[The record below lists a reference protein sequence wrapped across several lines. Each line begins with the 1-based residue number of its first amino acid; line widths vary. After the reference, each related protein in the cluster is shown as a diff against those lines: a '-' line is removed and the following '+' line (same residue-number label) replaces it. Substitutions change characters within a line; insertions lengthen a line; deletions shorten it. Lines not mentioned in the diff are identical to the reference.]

1 MDTFFEHFKMTFKFY
16 IWFMVLLFTF
26 SNAFPEPLPG
36 NWSYLVIVIIAII
49 SILMAI
55 F

>member
-1 MDTFFEHFKMTFKFY
+1 MNSFFENFKTTFKFY
-16 IWFMVLLFTF
+16 IWFLVILFTF
-26 SNAFPEPLPG
+26 NNTFPEPLSG

-49 SILMAI
+49 SMLMAI

>member
-26 SNAFPEPLPG
+26 SNTFSETLPG
-36 NWSYLVIVIIAII
+36 IWSYLVIIIIAII
-49 SILMAI
+49 SMLMAI

>member
-1 MDTFFEHFKMTFKFY
+1 MGEVFKFY

-26 SNAFPEPLPG
+26 NNTFPEPLPG
-36 NWSYLVIVIIAII
+36 DWSYLVIAIIAII
-49 SILMAI
+49 SMLMAI

>member
-1 MDTFFEHFKMTFKFY
+1 MNSFFENFKTTFKFY

-26 SNAFPEPLPG
+26 SNTFLEPLPG

>member
-26 SNAFPEPLPG
+26 SNTFSEPLSG
-36 NWSYLVIVIIAII
+36 NWSYLIIVIIAII
-49 SILMAI
+49 SMLMAI